1 MTEQDR
7 QILAVIGSFGTAMHR
22 AGFALGSQQPSLD
35 TRRQLESALHL
46 MAAQGAALFDSSD
59 DVERAIEAFVA
70 SEATNV

>member
-1 MTEQDR
+1 
-7 QILAVIGSFGTAMHR
+7 
-22 AGFALGSQQPSLD
+22 
-35 TRRQLESALHL
+35 